1 MKNPTRALAAF
12 TAIAA
17 ASVAFAACAGGP
29 TSGDGDGETT
39 LTYYSWNNQEMMQPL
54 VDAFEDANPGIQ
66 IDMSSANGGPAEYAQ
81 TLLARASGNQLP
93 DIFHLSLETRNE
105 LIDGGVVR
113 DITDEPFMEGIDP
126 TATEM
131 FAKEGKAYGM
141 STGAWQGVLIYNRD
155 LLSKVGYDEVPT
167 ELDEFIEMGEK
178 LQAAGITPYLEDE
191 SSGSPSFITMLGGWY
206 AANGTTDA
214 EIFEDGE
221 SFSTWI
227 PAIEQWQKL
236 LDSGVLPKETV
247 GVSTDQ
253 VKQNFLSGELAM
265 FRSGPWDFADIE
277 AAGVDFWTAPFPAF
291 DGGEPYIGGGPDSPF
306 SVSANIDG
314 DKLEAAQKFMT
325 FINSPEGLELAEEHL
340 NQVSTSANHDAKV
353 APQIE
358 DIYQNYLKEGKYYW
372 TSWPRDG
379 AVMGQEFAA
388 QFQLLIQ
395 GQATPEDLTAA
406 LDSKWGTQ

>member
-1 MKNPTRALAAF
+1 MKNQMRVLGAVAAVTAASMSLAAC
-12 TAIAA
+12 
-17 ASVAFAACAGGP
+17 SGSPAGGDG
-29 TSGDGDGETT
+29 GDVT
-39 LTYYSWNNQEMMQPL
+39 LTYYSWNNQESMQPII
-54 VDAFEDANPGIQ
+54 DAFEKANPGIS

-81 TLLARASGNQLP
+81 TLLARASGQQLP
-93 DIFHLSLETRNE
+93 DLFHLSLETRNE

-113 DITDEPFMEGIDP
+113 DITAEPFMEGIDP
-126 TATEM
+126 TATAM
-131 FAKEGKAYGM
+131 FEKDGKAYGM

-155 LLSKVGYDEVPT
+155 LLAQVGYDEVPT
-167 ELDEFIEMGEK
+167 DLDGFITLGEDLK
-178 LQAAGITPYLEDE
+178 AAGITPYLEDE
-191 SSGSPSFITMLGGWY
+191 SAGSSSFITMLGGWY
-206 AANGTTDA
+206 AGKGTTDA
-214 EIFEDGE
+214 AIFEDGE
-221 SFSTWI
+221 SFATWI

-253 VKQNFLSGELAM
+253 VKQNFLSGDLAM

-277 AAGVDFWTAPFPAF
+277 AAGVDFWTAPFPAL

-306 SVSANIDG
+306 SMSAALEG
-314 DKLEAAQKFMT
+314 DRLEAAQKFMT

-340 NQVSTSANHDAKV
+340 NQISTSANHDAKV

-358 DIYQNYLKEGKYYW
+358 DIYQNYLKQGKYYW

-395 GQATPEDLTAA
+395 GQATPADLTAA
-406 LDSKWGTQ
+406 LDSKWGAQ